1 LIEVFVAL
9 TLVTTMLSLAAPL
22 VVRLGRMSVAHR
34 HYRIALDELTNQLD
48 RLTAL
53 PTNEVP
59 TAIQELSPSPFAI
72 ARLPGVKLGAQLNA
86 ADIGQRLTLTITWDE
101 LERDQAPLT
110 LAAWI
115 AAQAVPLAAEP
126 TRENPQ

>member
-9 TLVTTMLSLAAPL
+9 TLLTTVLSLAAPM
-22 VVRLGRMSVAHR
+22 VVRHGRLLIVHR

-53 PTNEVP
+53 PSDEVP
-59 TAIQELSPSPFAI
+59 TAIEQLSPSPFA
-72 ARLPGVKLGAQLNA
+72 AASLPGVKLDAELDA
-86 ADIGQRLTLTITWDE
+86 ANVGQRLTLSITWDE
-101 LERDQAPLT
+101 PGREKAPLT

-115 AAQAVPLAAEP
+115 AARALPRADEQPEEEP
-126 TRENPQ
+126 Q